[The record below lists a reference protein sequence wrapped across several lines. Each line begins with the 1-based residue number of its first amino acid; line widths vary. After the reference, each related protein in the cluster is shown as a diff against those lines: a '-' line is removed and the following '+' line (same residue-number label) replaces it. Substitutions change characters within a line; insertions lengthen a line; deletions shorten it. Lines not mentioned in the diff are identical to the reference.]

1 MFLLFC
7 SLITFNY
14 MVIKYLVKCMNKF
27 VTREF
32 FTVRNHSNFE
42 DDEDEYEED
51 ECEGDEGECEEDVST
66 DVSADVS
73 TDVDDSLSKSTEYN
87 TVDYSYSADVLTKST
102 EYNTTDN
109 SNSSDVLTKSTEYD
123 SINDGN
129 FTDSTTDIKLSEID
143 LNNFDEKETKFY

>member
-51 ECEGDEGECEEDVST
+51 ECEGDEGEGEKYDST

-102 EYNTTDN
+102 EY
-109 SNSSDVLTKSTEYD
+109 D

-143 LNNFDEKETKFY
+143 LNNFNNNLNNDPSGNNLNNFDEKKTRFY

>member
-27 VTREF
+27 VTREY

-42 DDEDEYEED
+42 DDDDEYEED
-51 ECEGDEGECEEDVST
+51 EGEGDEGECEEAVSTDVLTDVSTNISTDVST
-66 DVSADVS
+66 DVS
-73 TDVDDSLSKSTEYN
+73 TNIDDSLSKSTEYN
-87 TVDYSYSADVLTKST
+87 TIDYSYSADVS
-102 EYNTTDN
+102 
-109 SNSSDVLTKSTEYD
+109 TKSTEYD
-123 SINDGN
+123 SINDSN
-129 FTDSTTDIKLSEID
+129 TTDPTTDIKLSEID